1 MVIQERAESKLRI
14 HLRSV
19 YTSVHCIYVDLE
31 TTLQPSKHERDV
43 KISRY
48 EKVNHFVFLIKRLQK
63 AAQVVII
70 ILSCL

>member
-1 MVIQERAESKLRI
+1 MQERAESKLRI

-19 YTSVHCIYVDLE
+19 YTSVYCIYVDLE

-48 EKVNHFVFLIKRLQK
+48 EIVINHFVFLIKRLQK